1 MNLFAESLAE
11 LFKET
16 MKEAIFESIRSALEF
31 KEWEERFKLE
41 IESIQTGKLEIS
53 MILFKYHKFL
63 QRCTSL

>member
-1 MNLFAESLAE
+1 
-11 LFKET
+11 